1 MPFCSFCKKQ
11 YEIPRGMTLVMNDG
25 TINYMCSSKCRKNF
39 LMKRRKVRWVLK
51 NEESKAE
58 FKIKQENKKARQEAE
73 AKKTAKMDS
82 RPPARRAKTAATKA
96 KSKK

>member
-1 MPFCSFCKKQ
+1 
-11 YEIPRGMTLVMNDG
+11 MTLVMNDG

-58 FKIKQENKKARQEAE
+58 LKIKQENKKARQEAE
-73 AKKTAKMDS
+73 AKKTADK
-82 RPPARRAKTAATKA
+82 AAKTAATKA